1 MFLCRDGIKLR
12 LTLSVSR
19 VQSFQKVAV
28 LNKDE
33 WMADYMGTKPTA
45 EYELNRQSR
54 SGGQGELKAKLQY
67 VPTTLTVIQHALL
80 GLGTSSSKI
89 HLW

>member
-1 MFLCRDGIKLR
+1 MFPCRDGTKLR

-33 WMADYMGTKPTA
+33 WMAGYMGTKPTA
-45 EYELNRQSR
+45 ESEINRQSR

-67 VPTTLTVIQHALL
+67 VPTTLTAIQHALM